1 MLAERMGNLDRN
13 GLMVEIAA
21 IWTWI
26 ADQVESE
33 QMRREDA
40 VALGEKRMFDL
51 CVRGLRCVED
61 SRIQA

>member
-1 MLAERMGNLDRN
+1 MSDLGRN
-13 GLMVEIAA
+13 GLMVEIAS

-40 VALGEKRMFDL
+40 VAFAEERMFDL
-51 CVRGLRCVED
+51 FRVHKRESEPLHHGN
-61 SRIQA
+61 